1 MAKIQRLDTNI
12 VNMSAEWLD
21 LWLGKF
27 IKRNRAKVSRD
38 NTLEYGVLSSCV
50 FNNSTIKIWQLKLWN
65 DYIILPLSGCVFN
78 NCYVLLILKA
88 LSPSHT
94 GQDNDTIPKKSF
106 AVTLRIVPCSVT
118 ANMNLIDERFFW
130 YRYRVQCDRGLKL

>member
-1 MAKIQRLDTNI
+1 MTCEVHTTGLQRKRAKI
-12 VNMSAEWLD
+12 SGE
-21 LWLGKF
+21 
-27 IKRNRAKVSRD
+27 
-38 NTLEYGVLSSCV
+38 NTLQYGV
-50 FNNSTIKIWQLKLWN
+50 
-65 DYIILPLSGCVFN
+65 LSGCVFN